1 VNANDLR
8 VEQIERAVEHR
19 RAFATVDRI
28 LGWAVATGQCDQ
40 ARATAIRADAEAMAP
55 FDQFVRGKWTPPEL
69 VTDPVAD
76 DAMMAQ
82 VVAWEQMATS

>member
-55 FDQFVRGKWTPPEL
+55 FDQFVRGKWTPPPL
-69 VTDPVAD
+69 VTDPVAN

>member
-1 VNANDLR
+1 MNANDLR

-55 FDQFVRGKWTPPEL
+55 FDQFVRGKWTPPPL
-69 VTDPVAD
+69 VTDPVAN

>member
-1 VNANDLR
+1 MNANDLR

-55 FDQFVRGKWTPPEL
+55 FDQFVRGKWTPPPL

-76 DAMMAQ
+76 DAIMAQ

>member
-1 VNANDLR
+1 MSQDVR
-8 VEQIERAVEHR
+8 VEQVERAVEHR

-55 FDQFVRGKWTPPEL
+55 FDQFVRGKWTPPPEL

-76 DAMMAQ
+76 DAMMAA
-82 VVAWEQMATS
+82 VAAWERTATP